1 MRQVWIPKIGE
12 PEVLE
17 VREAPDPQAGPGEIR
32 IRVQACGI
40 NFADV
45 LARQGLYPDAP
56 KLPTVVGYE
65 VAGTVD
71 QVGPEVTRIKEGE
84 VVGALTRFGGYSDL
98 VVVHEFMA
106 FPKPSP
112 IALEQA
118 AAIPV
123 NYLTAWLMMVHQGNL
138 KPKEK
143 VLIHAV
149 AGGVGQ
155 AAVQIARWRKAEI
168 FGTASA
174 AKHARLKEM
183 GVDHCIDYHHQD
195 FEAEVKKLTQGRG
208 VDLVLDA
215 VGGNSF
221 KKSYRCLAPLGKLMM
236 FGISSFSTGTKRNI
250 WSALKGMWAMP
261 TFKPIPLLNK
271 NRGVFGFNL
280 GHLMGEIPLL
290 QENLESILRL
300 VEEGVFVP
308 VVDRSFSF
316 EKAAAAH
323 AYIQA
328 HKNFGKVL
336 LKPS

>member
-1 MRQVWIPKIGE
+1 MRQIWIPKIGE

-17 VREAPDPQAGPGEIR
+17 LREAHDPTAGPGEIR
-32 IRVQACGI
+32 ISVKASGV
-40 NFADV
+40 NFADI

-65 VAGTVD
+65 VAGVVD
-71 QVGPEVTRIKEGE
+71 QVGAGVGHFKVGDEVGS
-84 VVGALTRFGGYSDL
+84 LTRFGGYSDY

-106 FPKPSP
+106 FSKPVNLS
-112 IALEQA
+112 LEQT

-123 NYLTAWLMMVHQGNL
+123 NYLTAWLMLIHQANL
-138 KPKEK
+138 KPRDKL
-143 VLIHAV
+143 LIHAV

-155 AAVQIARWRKAEI
+155 AAVQIGRWRQAEI

-174 AKHARLKEM
+174 GKHARLKEM
-183 GVDHCIDYHHQD
+183 GVDHCIDYHQQD
-195 FEAEVKKLTQGRG
+195 FEVEIKKLTQKRG
-208 VDLVLDA
+208 VDVVLDA

-221 KKSYRCLAPLGKLMM
+221 KKSYRCLAPMGRLIM
-236 FGISSFSTGTKRNI
+236 FGISSFSTGRKRDLF
-250 WSALKGMWAMP
+250 SAVKGLLSMP
-261 TFKPIPLLNK
+261 SFKPIPMLNK

-280 GHLMGEIPLL
+280 GHLMGEILL
-290 QENLESILRL
+290 LKESLESILNL
-300 VEEGVFVP
+300 VSQGVFVP

-316 EKAAAAH
+316 EQAAAAH

-336 LKPS
+336 LVP